1 MDAQKTKIQQAALSL
16 FSERGYSGTTLAAIA
31 AEAGV
36 NPALIYQHF
45 SGKRAL
51 FDSLQRPELDFQDSA
66 EVRRREEI
74 VQSAL
79 QVFSQKGYAAATM
92 DEIAE
97 FCQLSKPALYFYYP
111 SKEALFEAAMKSPVG
126 FEVILPM
133 LEKFSTE
140 TEFNLE
146 EGLTQITAAYLNLF
160 KIERFVCLMK
170 IILSE
175 GTHNPR
181 IAREFTEKV
190 VGEGSDLFVNFI
202 KRYLKRDED
211 ELRAATQSLF
221 GMLFSWGLTHVL
233 LASEDSFSENE
244 IQSLAHRFV
253 RQFLFGVIGDRE
265 HEMEQKE

>member
-97 FCQLSKPALYFYYP
+97 GLGVVKGASAVDDTGIRAGANRLLQREAVVAARGDRGDSSAGERHSHSSRRNRRAIRTVERQGASTSVTHRNLGGGTEAGASVNDRDTSYPAVASYDVR
-111 SKEALFEAAMKSPVG
+111 EGEAARGQMNDK
-126 FEVILPM
+126 
-133 LEKFSTE
+133 
-140 TEFNLE
+140 
-146 EGLTQITAAYLNLF
+146 EGVDF
-160 KIERFVCLMK
+160 R
-170 IILSE
+170 
-175 GTHNPR
+175 H
-181 IAREFTEKV
+181 ARL
-190 VGEGSDLFVNFI
+190 GEAQYG
-202 KRYLKRDED
+202 
-211 ELRAATQSLF
+211 RAGA
-221 GMLFSWGLTHVL
+221 
-233 LASEDSFSENE
+233 
-244 IQSLAHRFV
+244 R
-253 RQFLFGVIGDRE
+253 
-265 HEMEQKE
+265 